1 MVAFPFGFLPTFY
14 PDRLGEP
21 MKVKKPSRIF
31 VSDMG
36 DLWGDWVPREWIEAV
51 LDTVKKCPQHTFLM
65 LTKNPKRY
73 QEFEIPDNAWIGTT
87 CEDNSKLYRVGELL
101 SARASLYWVSH
112 EPAMGQLNIEKHLV
126 SCKDCGN
133 RGSTAWVD
141 YDHDLCQRACTKR
154 GEGPSIGWFVV
165 GSMSGPNAV
174 PMDEDWIRHERNAC
188 VECGVPFFYKQK
200 IVNGKKVEMP
210 ELDGRVWDQYPKVER

>member
-1 MVAFPFGFLPTFY
+1 MDDCG
-14 PDRLGEP
+14 DC
-21 MKVKKPSRIF
+21 
-31 VSDMG
+31 MG
-36 DLWGDWVPREWIEAV
+36 DWIPREWTEAEIAMMKE
-51 LDTVKKCPQHTFLM
+51 TPWHTYLW

-73 QEFEIPDNAWIGTT
+73 QEFEIPDNCWIGTT
-87 CEDNSKLYRVGELL
+87 VEDDSKRWRIDDLL
-101 SARASLYWVSH
+101 QAKASLYWVSH

-141 YDHDLCQRACTKR
+141 YDHNLCQRACTKR

-165 GSMSGPNAV
+165 GSMSGPNAI
-174 PMDEDWIRHERNAC
+174 PMDEDWVRRERDAC
-188 VECGVPFFYKQK
+188 IEAGVPLFYKQK

-210 ELDGRVWDQYPKVER
+210 ELDGRVWGEYPRGYVLDA